1 MKANE
6 SSMFNFKIELPSA
19 FIHSLSLRLRL
30 ECQWQCMDFLQLN
43 WNYVMPALTNVHSDS
58 GTSASNYHTQFPII
72 QVAEIFFDK
81 ESDVHIT
88 SLYLISLQVRT
99 LKLCSLFLISTARAN
114 VQGAPPAFCSFVN
127 HALSSPPVYIAAS
140 CTGNRLATRLIYLRF
155 GVDTVIGPPL

>member
-1 MKANE
+1 
-6 SSMFNFKIELPSA
+6 
-19 FIHSLSLRLRL
+19 
-30 ECQWQCMDFLQLN
+30 MDFLQLN

-58 GTSASNYHTQFPII
+58 GTSASNNHTQFPII
-72 QVAEIFFDK
+72 EVAEIFFDK

-99 LKLCSLFLISTARAN
+99 LKLCTSSLFLFSTARANLN